1 MILQGYS
8 RQSDNEPPKTN
19 NVERDQER
27 TIIQPEAST
36 MASDNDD
43 NLSSEGAGSAASNFM
58 SQAST
63 DFQSNA
69 NKNVE
74 MSGSSLGDTSNDI
87 GERDSDIV
95 VKEGSA
101 TENDIKPVPSST
113 NGDVSSEDS
122 TDRPERSSSSPFFGT
137 EVESTNGHYSVPA
150 EGDPK
155 VKALDEE
162 SSLKTDQ
169 QKPESEIVET
179 NTNVDVQEKDV
190 VLQEP
195 LLNPKKQEEH
205 RIDSNSMRVQDQLEE
220 VKYVL
225 SWRNSFHC
233 IKSKNFGFFLAE

>member
-19 NVERDQER
+19 NVECEQER

-43 NLSSEGAGSAASNFM
+43 NLSSEGGSAASNFT
-58 SQAST
+58 SQASR

-69 NKNVE
+69 NKDVE
-74 MSGSSLGDTSNDI
+74 MSGSSLGATSNDI
-87 GERDSDIV
+87 GECDSDIV
-95 VKEGSA
+95 VEGPA
-101 TENDIKPVPSST
+101 TENDIKPAPSSM
-113 NGDVSSEDS
+113 NGEVSKEDS
-122 TDRPERSSSSPFFGT
+122 TDGPERSSSSPFFGT
-137 EVESTNGHYSVPA
+137 EVESTNGHYSIPA
-150 EGDPK
+150 ERDPK
-155 VKALDEE
+155 VKAVDEE

-169 QKPESEIVET
+169 QKPESEVVET

-205 RIDSNSMRVQDQLEE
+205 RIDSNSMRMQDQLEE

-225 SWRNSFHC
+225 S
-233 IKSKNFGFFLAE
+233 

>member
-19 NVERDQER
+19 NVEREQEQ
-27 TIIQPEAST
+27 TIMQPEAST

-58 SQAST
+58 SQASM

-69 NKNVE
+69 NKDVE
-74 MSGSSLGDTSNDI
+74 MSGPSLGATSNDI
-87 GERDSDIV
+87 GEHDSDIV
-95 VKEGSA
+95 VVGSA
-101 TENDIKPVPSST
+101 TEDDIKPVPSST
-113 NGDVSSEDS
+113 NGDVSNEGS

-150 EGDPK
+150 EGDRK
-155 VKALDEE
+155 VKVVDEE

-220 VKYVL
+220 VNYVL
-225 SWRNSFHC
+225 SWRNLFHC
-233 IKSKNFGFFLAE
+233 IKSKNLGFFFLA